1 MLNEAKKQIH
11 PTWWTHLS
19 HEFKKDYMLS
29 LNKRI
34 EQDLA
39 NAIKVFPPKGK
50 MFSAFSKNSLN
61 DIKVVIIGQDP
72 YHGENQAHGLSFSV
86 EKGQKIPPSLKNIY
100 KEMRD
105 DLGLEIPDHGFLKHW
120 DEQGVLLLNAVLSVQ
135 EKNPGSHQK
144 IGWEQFTDKVVELLN
159 QERESL
165 VFVLW
170 GAYAQK
176 KGENIDR
183 EKHLVLESPHPSPFS
198 ARRGFFGSK
207 VFSKINDYL
216 VSKNQSA
223 IDWQIS

>member
-72 YHGENQAHGLSFSV
+72 YHDGRATGLAFANEIDFDNLSPSPSLRKIEDVFSYGDINHTDLVFDHSLTRWAKQGVLMLNTALTV
-86 EKGQKIPPSLKNIY
+86 EKG
-100 KEMRD
+100 R
-105 DLGLEIPDHGFLKHW
+105 
-120 DEQGVLLLNAVLSVQ
+120 
-135 EKNPGSHQK
+135 PGSHSK
-144 IGWEQFTDKVVELLN
+144 YWKKFTEGVLKTIAEWRPDCI
-159 QERESL
+159 
-165 VFVLW
+165 FMLW
-170 GAYAQK
+170 GGHAKAYK
-176 KGENIDR
+176 PLLKGCT
-183 EKHLVLESPHPSPFS
+183 VLESVHPVYASYKGV
-198 ARRGFFGSK
+198 R
-207 VFSKINDYL
+207 
-216 VSKNQSA
+216 
-223 IDWQIS
+223 WQCNNFNEANEILEAANGAEFRILW